1 MKITFLAISIISLTL
16 ATITSCGGSKSD
28 DKNKIDKEILDPNQS
43 LNTNFDGKI
52 FSIPSPV
59 QTALL
64 IKQANLPFNEGIL
77 NPIANSS
84 KYSTEFK
91 QALNLGIYGTDLGY
105 ASLYEQKNVS
115 LKYLSVVEKIT
126 SELGLEGAFDK
137 KFMTRFEKNSN
148 NQDSMMIIVADAFK
162 KADNF
167 LKNSNRKPTSSL
179 ILTGGWIESL
189 YFACELNSKKRNQ
202 KITDRIGEQQQTL
215 NTIIEILTEY
225 NKGGSNNELITQ
237 LKGLK
242 VIFDKVVINYK
253 FIEPK
258 TDEKTKTTTLQ
269 HTISVKISDDVL
281 NQITLK
287 VKAIR
292 ENIIQ

>member
-1 MKITFLAISIISLTL
+1 MKITFSALSILSLSL
-16 ATITSCGGSKSD
+16 FIITSCGGSSD
-28 DKNKIDKEILDPNQS
+28 NQDQIDKEILDPNKS

-59 QTALL
+59 QTAML
-64 IKQANLPFNEGIL
+64 IKQANLPFSQELL

-84 KYSTEFK
+84 KYSTEYL

-105 ASLYEQKNVS
+105 ASLYQQKNVS
-115 LKYLSVVEKIT
+115 LKYLSVVEKLT

-137 KFMTRFEKNSN
+137 KFMSRFESNSD
-148 NQDSMMIIVADAFK
+148 NQDSMMVIVADAFK

-189 YFACELNSKKRNQ
+189 YFACELNSKKNNV
-202 KITDRIGEQQQTL
+202 KIVDRIGEQQQTL
-215 NTIIEILTEY
+215 TTIIEILTEY
-225 NKGGSNNELITQ
+225 NKAGSNDDLITD
-237 LKGLK
+237 LKSLK
-242 VIFDKVVINYK
+242 LLFDKVVIDYQ

-258 TDEKTKTTTLQ
+258 TDEKSKTTTLQ
-269 HTISVKISDDVL
+269 HNITIKISPDIL
-281 NQITLK
+281 KQISAK
-287 VKAIR
+287 VKTIR

>member
-1 MKITFLAISIISLTL
+1 MNFSFL
-16 ATITSCGGSKSD
+16 TITLLGFTVIVNSSCNNSKPEEKD
-28 DKNKIDKEILDPNQS
+28 TIDKEIADPNQS

-64 IKQANLPFNEGIL
+64 IKQANLPFNQGLL

-84 KYSTEFK
+84 KYSTEYK

-105 ASLYEQKNVS
+105 ASLYEQKSIS

-137 KFMTRFEKNSN
+137 KFMSRFESNTN
-148 NQDSMMIIVADAFK
+148 NQDSMMVIVADAFK

-167 LKNSNRKPTSSL
+167 LKNSKRKPTSSL

-189 YFACELNSKKRNQ
+189 YFASELNSQKRNQ
-202 KITDRIGEQQQTL
+202 KVIDRIGEQQQTL
-215 NTIIEILTEY
+215 NTIIDILTEY
-225 NKGGSNNELITQ
+225 NKGQSNNDLIAE

-242 VIFDKVVINYK
+242 GVFDNVKIDYK

-258 TDEKTKTTTLQ
+258 TDEKSKTTTLQ
-269 HTISVKISDDVL
+269 HKITVKISDEVL
-281 NQITLK
+281 KQIALK
-287 VKAIR
+287 VKSIR
-292 ENIIQ
+292 ENIIN